1 MADTIYRA
9 DAITAIKGLYNV
21 LGVAGTKAAVMVLDG
36 LPAADAVPGRWISV
50 KDRLP
55 EPFETVLVQMPLEN
69 PLPTVGWGFIK
80 GDGEWYCNHF
90 NRDKDEVTHWMPL
103 PEPPEEE

>member
-1 MADTIYRA
+1 MRLIDA
-9 DAITAIKGLYNV
+9 DALLEVKFHATEREYQ
-21 LGVAGTKAAVMVLDG
+21 LGWNDALESIAENAPTI
-36 LPAADAVPGRWISV
+36 DAVPGRWISV
-50 KDRLP
+50 NDRLP